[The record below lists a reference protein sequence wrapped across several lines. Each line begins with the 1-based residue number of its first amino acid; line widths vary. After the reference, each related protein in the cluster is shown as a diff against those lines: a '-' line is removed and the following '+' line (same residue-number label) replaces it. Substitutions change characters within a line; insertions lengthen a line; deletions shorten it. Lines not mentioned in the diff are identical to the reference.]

1 MQKNRLR
8 LIARTLQALSILSL
22 CACNS
27 NAHDSVAH
35 HQHNH
40 GHQDH
45 KEQEGHHHE
54 GHEGHDHGSGTE
66 IILEPAQAKQ
76 FGVTTETV
84 KPGTFNNVVK
94 ATGQIIDSPDA
105 SGVVVSPT
113 AGVVALSAKAVT
125 GTHVSAGTLIATIT
139 PKRVSGGDPNAAARA
154 AVKAA
159 QTEVDR
165 LTPLRERGIV
175 SQAEY
180 NRAVADLEVARAA
193 YSPAASSGAAT
204 APIAGTLTQLL
215 VSQGQ
220 YVEAGTPIANI
231 SGSGKLTLR
240 ADLPQKYYGQAS
252 TFNSAKIKTP
262 YSNDVI
268 DISAYGGTRYNA
280 GQAVSTSAG
289 YIPIYFSLK
298 NDGTLI
304 PGSYIEVYLLGAERD
319 NVITVPVSSIS
330 EQQGNYFVYIQLD
343 EEGYLKSPVKL
354 GTRDGERVEVLS
366 GLHEGDKVVVT
377 GTTTVRLAESSN
389 VVPEGHTHNH

>member
-1 MQKNRLR
+1 MQKNRHR
-8 LIARTLQALSILSL
+8 LIGRTLQALTILSL

-40 GHQDH
+40 GN
-45 KEQEGHHHE
+45 KEQEGHQRE

-105 SGVVVSPT
+105 TGVVVSPT

-252 TFNSAKIKTP
+252 TFNNAKIKTP
-262 YSNDVI
+262 YSNDII
-268 DISAYGGTRYNA
+268 DISAYGGMRHNA

-304 PGSYIEVYLLGAERD
+304 PGSYIEVYLLGTERD

-366 GLHEGDKVVVT
+366 GLHEGDKVVVS